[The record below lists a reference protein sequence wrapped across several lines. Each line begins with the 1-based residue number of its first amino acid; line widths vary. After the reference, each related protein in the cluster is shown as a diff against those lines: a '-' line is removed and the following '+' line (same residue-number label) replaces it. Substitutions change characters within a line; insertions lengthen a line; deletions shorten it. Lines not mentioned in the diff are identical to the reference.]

1 MKEPTYKE
9 LHEWL
14 EHAIWREDELKD
26 KVKKLEKALDEA
38 KKRLMQIAYLN
49 MSDHGIGSDG
59 MMIDWCKT
67 VACHALKEI
76 ESIIKGEHNVEQ

>member
-1 MKEPTYKE
+1 MMKPTYKE

-38 KKRLMQIAYLN
+38 KKAIKTLGLMAEDGSGSERYANAELN
-49 MSDHGIGSDG
+49 L
-59 MMIDWCKT
+59 IDK
-67 VACHALKEI
+67 
-76 ESIIKGEHNVEQ
+76 IIKGEHNVEQ